1 MANVRVIAVEE
12 DNRTLEQLAV
22 LNTLTLVNPEQ
33 SMWEKTS
40 AGDLRVGDSL
50 FGNHGS
56 WSLKIATDVIDPPPQ
71 VEWEYNSATSD
82 VISKI
87 STNKYR
93 APLLV
98 RNLELV
104 PTPADNYPDTYW
116 TRNGQDLIPRS

>member
-56 WSLKIATDVIDPPPQ
+56 WSLKIATDTVDPPPL
-71 VEWEYNSATSD
+71 VEWTYNSATSD
-82 VISKI
+82 VSSKV
-87 STNKYR
+87 TTDKTR
-93 APLLV
+93 APILV

>member
-22 LNTLTLVNPEQ
+22 LNTLTLVNPKQ

-40 AGDLRVGDSL
+40 AGEIRVGYSL
-50 FGNHGS
+50 FSNYGS
-56 WSLKIATDVIDPPPQ
+56 WSLKIATDALS
-71 VEWEYNSATSD
+71 NANLT
-82 VISKI
+82 
-87 STNKYR
+87 T
-93 APLLV
+93 A
-98 RNLELV
+98 NLELV